1 MASPAHRRS
10 GRTAARRAA
19 CATTDR
25 RATAG
30 TRSAHSS
37 NEPLALEMLPDA
49 SGVLVRGG
57 DDGVQRDLRVL
68 GYLVRIVDAGE
79 PCDLAAPW
87 HGRKAVGSSPHV
99 GSVFRDVRV

>member
-1 MASPAHRRS
+1 AHRRS

-37 NEPLALEMLPDA
+37 NEPLTLEMLQDA

-57 DDGVQRDLRVL
+57 DDGVQRDVEGALREL
-68 GYLVRIVDAGE
+68 N
-79 PCDLAAPW
+79 
-87 HGRKAVGSSPHV
+87 GRKAVGSSPHV
-99 GSVFRDVRV
+99 GPSVFRDVQVDEGASKGLDQSRR